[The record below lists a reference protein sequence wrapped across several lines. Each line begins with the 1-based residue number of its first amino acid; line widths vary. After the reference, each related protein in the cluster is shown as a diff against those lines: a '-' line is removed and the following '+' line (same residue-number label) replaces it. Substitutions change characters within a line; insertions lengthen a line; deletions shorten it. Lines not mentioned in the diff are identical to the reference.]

1 MSRIGRKPVALP
13 EKVKIAVDGATVSVE
28 GPLGKIEHTLPLGL
42 TVDVADGQAKVNPPA
57 QLNRTNK
64 GFLGLGRALLAN
76 MVEGV
81 TKGYERKLVI
91 TGVGYR
97 ANLQGDKLTLQLGFS
112 HDIVVTVPQGVK
124 CEVDKSQTK
133 LKFSGVDKQVV
144 GNIAARVRNFKRAEP
159 YKGKGVTYE
168 GEVIRRKVGKAG
180 GK

>member
-1 MSRIGRKPVALP
+1 MSRIGRKPVAVP
-13 EKVKIAVDGATVSVE
+13 EKVKVSVDGGLVSVE
-28 GPLGKIEHTLPLGL
+28 GPLGKLEREFPAGL
-42 TVDVADGQAKVNPPA
+42 TVDVADGEAKVNPPA
-57 QLNRTNK
+57 KLNRTNK

-81 TKGYERKLVI
+81 TKGYERNLVI
-91 TGVGYR
+91 SGVGYR
-97 ANLQGDKLTLQLGFS
+97 ANLQGDKLTLSLGFS
-112 HDIVVTVPQGVK
+112 HDIIVTVPEGIK

-133 LKFSGVDKQVV
+133 LKFSGIDKQKV
-144 GNIAARVRNFKRAEP
+144 GDIAARCRNFKLAES

>member
-1 MSRIGRKPVALP
+1 MSRIGRKPIALP
-13 EKVKIAVDGATVSVE
+13 DKVTMSVNGESVSVE
-28 GPLGKIEHTLPLGL
+28 GPLGKLEQSLPAGL
-42 TVDVADGQAKVNPPA
+42 TVEVSDGVARVSPPA
-57 QLNRTNK
+57 KLNRSNK

-81 TKGYERKLVI
+81 SKGYERKLVI

-97 ANLQGDKLTLQLGFS
+97 ADLKGDALTLSLGFS
-112 HDIVVTVPQGVK
+112 HNIVVKVPEGIKV
-124 CEVDKSQTK
+124 EVDKSQTK
-133 LKFSGVDKQVV
+133 LKFSGIDKQKV
-144 GNIAARVRNFKRAEP
+144 GNIAARCRNFKLAEP